1 LYFAATLM
9 TRPLLP
15 TYTPFPFPLVQGERD
30 RVFDNAG
37 RYYFDF
43 YGGHCVCS
51 TGHAHP
57 HVAAAIA
64 RQAKKLLFYS
74 TAADIPV
81 RHEAAEALIHFAN
94 SCGDPYLA
102 SVFFCNTGSEANE
115 NALKVAVKITGR
127 SRFAAFDGGWHGR
140 GMLPLSVTD
149 DPKLSEAYT
158 PFLVPCTRL
167 KWNDEAQ
174 LDAFDFSQVA
184 AVILEPIQSMA
195 GVRVAAPG
203 FLRKVRE
210 MTAAA
215 GALLILDEV
224 QTGMGRLGQ
233 PYAAGK
239 YRVRPDLLTTAKGL
253 ASGVPM
259 GALLMTAEIADSLRP
274 GDLGSTFGGSPLACA
289 ALLATLDVIQEEK
302 LMARAVDAEAE
313 IRQSLTGSCVAEVFG
328 SGLLLGLRVPSRASA
343 LKQHL
348 EQKRIL
354 VGSSADPEVLRLMP
368 PLNLTDEAIAALAHA
383 VREF

>member
-1 LYFAATLM
+1 M

-15 TYTPFPFPLVQGERD
+15 TYTPFPFPLVRGERD
-30 RVFDNAG
+30 RVVDAAG

-57 HVAAAIA
+57 HVASAIA

-81 RHEAAEALIHFAN
+81 RHEAAEALIQFAN
-94 SCGDPYLA
+94 SFEDSYLE

-115 NALKVAVKITGR
+115 NALKLAVKITGR
-127 SRFAAFDGGWHGR
+127 YRFAAFDGGWHGR
-140 GMLPLSVTD
+140 GLLPLSVTD
-149 DPKLSEAYT
+149 DPKLSEVYA

-195 GVRVAAPG
+195 GVRVATPG
-203 FLRKVRE
+203 FLAKLRTV
-210 MTAAA
+210 TAAA

-259 GALLMTAEIADSLRP
+259 GALLMTAEIANSLKP

-289 ALLATLDVIQEEK
+289 ALLATLDVIQKER
-302 LMARAVDAEAE
+302 LMARAVSAEAE
-313 IRQSLTGSCVAEVFG
+313 IRRSLAGTCVTEVLG

-348 EQKRIL
+348 EERGIL

-368 PLNLTDEAIAALAHA
+368 PLNLTDEAIAALADA
-383 VREF
+383 VREFQPNSR

>member
-1 LYFAATLM
+1 MA
-9 TRPLLP
+9 RPLLS
-15 TYTPFPFPLVQGERD
+15 TYVPFPFPIVRGKGD
-30 RVFDNAG
+30 RVFDNAA
-37 RYYFDF
+37 RDYFDF

-57 HVAAAIA
+57 HVVAAIT

-81 RHEAAEALIHFAN
+81 RQEAAEALIRFAN
-94 SCGDPYLA
+94 SRGEPGLA

-115 NALKVAVKITGR
+115 NALKLAAKLTGR

-149 DPKLSEAYT
+149 DRKLSEAYT
-158 PFLVPCTRL
+158 PFLVPCARL

-184 AVILEPIQSMA
+184 AVILEAIQSMA
-195 GVRVAAPG
+195 GIRVATPS
-203 FLRKVRE
+203 FLARLRDV
-210 MTAAA
+210 TAAA
-215 GALLILDEV
+215 GTLLILDEV

-239 YRVRPDLLTTAKGL
+239 YRVRADLLTTAKGL

-259 GALLMTAEIADSLRP
+259 GALLMTEEIADSVKP

-289 ALLATLDVIQEEK
+289 ALLATLDVIRDER
-302 LMARAVDAEAE
+302 LMARALIAEAQ
-313 IRQSLTGSCVAEVFG
+313 IRQSLAGSCVADVSG
-328 SGLLLGLRVPSRASA
+328 AGLLLGLRVPSDASA

-348 EQKRIL
+348 QQKRIL

-383 VREF
+383 VHDF

>member
-1 LYFAATLM
+1 M
-9 TRPLLP
+9 TRPLLS
-15 TYTPFPFPLVQGERD
+15 TYVPFPFPIVRGEGD

-37 RYYFDF
+37 RDYFDF

-57 HVAAAIA
+57 HVVAAIT

-81 RHEAAEALIHFAN
+81 RQEAAEALIRFAN
-94 SCGDPYLA
+94 SRGEPGLA

-115 NALKVAVKITGR
+115 NALKLAAKLTGR
-127 SRFAAFDGGWHGR
+127 PRFVAFDGGWHGR

-149 DPKLSEAYT
+149 DAKLSEAYT
-158 PFLVPCTRL
+158 PFLAPCARL
-167 KWNDEAQ
+167 KWNNEAQ

-195 GVRVAAPG
+195 GIRVPTPS
-203 FLRKVRE
+203 FLARLRD

-233 PYAAGK
+233 PYAAAK

-259 GALLMTAEIADSLRP
+259 GALLMTREIAESLKP

-289 ALLATLDVIQEEK
+289 ALLATLDVIQDER
-302 LMARAVDAEAE
+302 LMARAVIAEAQ
-313 IRQSLTGSCVAEVFG
+313 IRQSLAGSCVANVSG
-328 SGLLLGLRVPSRASA
+328 AGLLLGLRVPCRASP

-348 EQKRIL
+348 EQRGIL

-383 VREF
+383 VHEF

>member
-1 LYFAATLM
+1 M
-9 TRPLLP
+9 HMGQPLLQ
-15 TYTPFPFPLVQGERD
+15 TYPPFPFALVEGKGD
-30 RVFDNAG
+30 RVFDTTG
-37 RYYFDF
+37 RNYFDF

-81 RHEAAEALIHFAN
+81 RHEAADALIRFAN
-94 SCGDPYLA
+94 SCGDPYVA

-115 NALKVAVKITGR
+115 NALKLAVKITGR
-127 SRFAAFDGGWHGR
+127 YRFAAFGGGWHGR

-149 DPKLSEAYT
+149 DPKLSEPYA

-167 KWNDEAQ
+167 RWNDEAQ
-174 LDAFDFSQVA
+174 LDAFDFTQVA
-184 AVILEPIQSMA
+184 AVIVEPIQSMA

-203 FLRKVRE
+203 FLSKLRE
-210 MTAAA
+210 VTKAA
-215 GALLILDEV
+215 GTLLVLDEV

-233 PYAAGK
+233 PYAAAK
-239 YRVRPDLLTTAKGL
+239 HRVQPDLLTTAKGL

-259 GALLMTAEIADSLRP
+259 GALLMTAEIADTLKP

-289 ALLATLDVIQEEK
+289 ALLATLDVIQKEN
-302 LMARAVDAEAE
+302 LMARALEAEDE
-313 IRQSLTGSCVAEVFG
+313 IRQLLKGTCVADVLG
-328 SGLLLGLRVPSRASA
+328 SGLLLGLRVPNRASA

-348 EQKRIL
+348 EQKNIL

-368 PLNLTDEAIAALAHA
+368 PLNITDEAIAALAKA
-383 VREF
+383 IREF

>member
-1 LYFAATLM
+1 
-9 TRPLLP
+9 
-15 TYTPFPFPLVQGERD
+15 
-30 RVFDNAG
+30 
-37 RYYFDF
+37 
-43 YGGHCVCS
+43 
-51 TGHAHP
+51 
-57 HVAAAIA
+57 
-64 RQAKKLLFYS
+64 
-74 TAADIPV
+74 
-81 RHEAAEALIHFAN
+81 
-94 SCGDPYLA
+94 
-102 SVFFCNTGSEANE
+102 
-115 NALKVAVKITGR
+115 
-127 SRFAAFDGGWHGR
+127 
-140 GMLPLSVTD
+140 MLPLSVTD
-149 DPKLSEAYT
+149 DPKLSEAYA

-167 KWNDEAQ
+167 RWNDEAQ

-203 FLRKVRE
+203 FLRKLRKV
-210 MTAAA
+210 TAAA

-233 PYAAGK
+233 PYAAGM

-259 GALLMTAEIADSLRP
+259 GALLVTEKIADSLKP

-302 LMARAVDAEAE
+302 LMARAVIAEAQ
-313 IRQSLTGSCVAEVFG
+313 IRRSLIGTCVLDVCG
-328 SGLLLGLRVPSRASA
+328 TGLLLGLRVPGRASA

-348 EQKRIL
+348 EQRGIL
-354 VGSSADPEVLRLMP
+354 VGSSADPQVLRLMP
-368 PLNLTDEAIAALAHA
+368 PLNLTDEAITALANA